1 MLSSTERRLA
11 TLEKIASITPIDGA
25 DNIEIAKVREWEVVV
40 RKGEFAPGALVVYF
54 EIDTALPLATEHYT
68 FLEARSSRLM
78 DGDWYHILKTVR
90 LRGVYSQGLVLSAT
104 EFTKEIDEWAK
115 KRGKYPEEGDDLTE
129 PLDLKKWEPD
139 PPNSGGEPAGNFPLK
154 FVMKTDSER
163 AQNLGRQWENIQQ
176 YNWIATE
183 KVDGCSCTVV
193 NTGLL
198 VQDEDGEYVE
208 NDYTVCSRNWQVRDG
223 DNLYWRTVREYNLME
238 PLQVGES
245 VQFEI
250 AGPGIQKNRLGL
262 EKVRPFIFGYFRNGK
277 AMPRT
282 VWPDIYRGLAVPE
295 MNVKLPA
302 TIAEAVDQA
311 DGIKSVVSPGR
322 LAEGIVWHTQFGEVP
337 LKVGRPNFK
346 VISNKYLLKG
356 E

>member
-1 MLSSTERRLA
+1 MLVSSERRLA
-11 TLEKIASITPIDGA
+11 TLEKIAAITPIEGA

-40 RKGEFAPGALVVYF
+40 RKGEFAVGDFVVYF

-78 DGDWYHILKTVR
+78 DGAWYHILKTVR
-90 LRGVYSQGLVLSAT
+90 LRGVYSQGLVLAAS
-104 EFTKEIDEWAK
+104 EFTVEIDEWAK
-115 KRGKYPEEGDDLTE
+115 KRGAYPVEGDDLTE

-193 NTGLL
+193 C
-198 VQDEDGEYVE
+198 DEL
-208 NDYTVCSRNWQVRDG
+208 NQIIVCSRNWQVREG
-223 DNLYWRTVREYNLME
+223 DNLYWRTVREYNLAGHLT
-238 PLQVGES
+238 PGES

-262 EKVRPFIFGYFRNGK
+262 EKVRPFIFGYFKNGV
-277 AMPRT
+277 AVPRHQ
-282 VWPDIYRGLAVPE
+282 WPDAYLDLAVPS
-295 MNVKLPA
+295 MPVKLPA

-311 DGIKSVVSPGR
+311 DGIKSMVSPGR

-337 LKVGRPNFK
+337 LKLGRSNWK
-346 VISNKYLLKG
+346 AISNKYLLKG